1 MNHTY
6 KREIY
11 IPIEIKP
18 REFVSQ
24 LLLSGELAKKGLRV
38 YLGNKKSLDKLVE
51 NKSASNGVYLYKGG
65 GGSISKFKNISKKVE
80 SIAVL
85 DQEISPAIID
95 YNFIRNRFVKGCL
108 KYVSRLY
115 LVGNE
120 AKKAATI
127 VLDDYDSS
135 NIKALGWPRVDLW
148 QPSMNKIWSDQIKNI
163 KKKFPEPFILFTSD
177 FGCNTESLLK
187 QIILRME
194 KRGAKKTKK
203 EIERYKKIYLQEYKT
218 FLQFIDFLYLLDA
231 DPKIPK
237 IIVRPHPNE
246 DHLAWQEK
254 VKNLSK
260 VNVVY
265 EGDVSPWLLASEG
278 LLHRG
283 CTSAIEGAISRK
295 KIGFLKNFAGHH
307 DKALPALLSP
317 KITDLETLKQ
327 WLYNEN
333 ETIDKIPSYY
343 DLLSKHVLFP
353 KEKSASLIAKDL
365 LNLSVI
371 AIAPSHLSKQNNI
384 KLNFKE
390 YILKKI
396 KTKLK
401 KVKLFIG
408 SIISKIY
415 QKPNYIPKFSKK
427 NKMQSGIKLSE
438 CAHYLSIMNPKIKYN
453 LLEVSDN
460 LIKIEI

>member
-1 MNHTY
+1 
-6 KREIY
+6 
-11 IPIEIKP
+11 
-18 REFVSQ
+18 
-24 LLLSGELAKKGLRV
+24 
-38 YLGNKKSLDKLVE
+38 
-51 NKSASNGVYLYKGG
+51 
-65 GGSISKFKNISKKVE
+65 
-80 SIAVL
+80 
-85 DQEISPAIID
+85 
-95 YNFIRNRFVKGCL
+95 
-108 KYVSRLY
+108 
-115 LVGNE
+115 
-120 AKKAATI
+120 
-127 VLDDYDSS
+127 
-135 NIKALGWPRVDLW
+135 
-148 QPSMNKIWSDQIKNI
+148 
-163 KKKFPEPFILFTSD
+163 
-177 FGCNTESLLK
+177 
-187 QIILRME
+187 ME

-254 VKNLSK
+254 VKNLSN

-265 EGDVSPWLLASEG
+265 EGDVSPWLLASEA

-317 KITDLETLKQ
+317 KITDLESLKQ

-371 AIAPSHLSKQNNI
+371 AIAPSHLFKQNNI

-390 YILKKI
+390 YII
-396 KTKLK
+396 KKLK
-401 KVKLFIG
+401 IN
-408 SIISKIY
+408 SK
-415 QKPNYIPKFSKK
+415 N
-427 NKMQSGIKLSE
+427 
-438 CAHYLSIMNPKIKYN
+438 
-453 LLEVSDN
+453 
-460 LIKIEI
+460 